1 MTRYWIIA
9 PYNSKIS
16 KIFELAWDY
25 DVKNGTIAIGWNE
38 LGNISKFS
46 KAQIRSKIVEV
57 YSEKGE
63 SWIKH
68 NITRLT
74 NAVWNFYNVIEV
86 GDIIIARM
94 GTKKLIGI
102 GEVVGDAYH
111 SLEEGALRTPN
122 TDDVYYNFIKVKWEA
137 RSIDYENSI
146 FSIFT
151 IYEIDTEKFNELTEK
166 RPEDNENKDEAL
178 INKKEQEFALEKY
191 LEDFIVNNFNKIFK
205 DSIKLWYDEEG
216 ILGQQYPLID
226 DKAQNIGKIDIL
238 ARNIEENSY
247 IVIEL
252 KKGRS
257 SDKVVG
263 QIMRYMGWVQEH
275 LCNEGDSVKGMII
288 CKEKDKKLEYALK
301 TINNIELKFFQI
313 DFKLIDG

>member
-9 PYNSKIS
+9 PYDSKIPE
-16 KIFELAWDY
+16 IFEAAWDY
-25 DVKNGTIAIGWNE
+25 DVKNNTIAIGWND
-38 LGNISKFS
+38 LGDISKYS
-46 KAQIRSKIVEV
+46 KEQIRSKIHEV

-74 NAVWNFYNVIEV
+74 NALSNFYNIISI
-86 GDIIIARM
+86 GDIIIARR

-102 GEVVGDAYH
+102 GKVIGDAYY
-111 SLEEGALRTPN
+111 SSEEGTLRKPN
-122 TDDVYYNFIKVKWEA
+122 MEDIYCNFIKVKWEPII
-137 RSIDYENSI
+137 IDYENI
-146 FSIFT
+146 RFSTFT
-151 IYEIDTEKFNELTEK
+151 IYEIDPEKFNELTKKYEE
-166 RPEDNENKDEAL
+166 REIKDDAF
-178 INKKEQEFALEKY
+178 IDQKEQKFALEKY
-191 LEDFIVNNFNKIFK
+191 LEDFIVNNFNSIFHN
-205 DSIKLWYDEEG
+205 SIQLWYDEECN
-216 ILGQQYPLID
+216 IGQQYPLID
-226 DKAQNIGKIDIL
+226 NEARNIGKIDIL

-263 QIMRYMGWVQEH
+263 QILRYMGWVKEH

-288 CKEKDKKLEYALK
+288 CKDKDKKLEYALK
-301 TINNIELKFFQI
+301 VINIIDLKFFQI

>member
-9 PYNSKIS
+9 PYDSKIL
-16 KIFELAWDY
+16 KIFEATWDY
-25 DVKNGTIAIGWNE
+25 DVKNNTIAIGWND
-38 LGNISKFS
+38 LGDISKYS
-46 KAQIRSKIVEV
+46 KEQIRSKIHEV

-74 NAVWNFYNVIEV
+74 NALWNFYNIISI
-86 GDIIIARM
+86 GDIIIARR

-102 GEVVGDAYH
+102 GKVIGKAYY
-111 SLEEGALRTPN
+111 SSEDGTLRKPN
-122 TDDVYYNFIKVKWEA
+122 MEDIYCNFIKVKWEP
-137 RSIDYENSI
+137 RIIDYENI
-146 FSIFT
+146 RFSTFT
-151 IYEIDTEKFNELTEK
+151 IYEIDPEKFNELTKKQEE
-166 RPEDNENKDEAL
+166 REIKDDAF
-178 INKKEQEFALEKY
+178 IDQKEQKFALEKY
-191 LEDFIVNNFNKIFK
+191 LEDFIVNNFNSIFHN
-205 DSIKLWYDEEG
+205 SIQLWKDEEG
-216 ILGQQYPLID
+216 NIAQQYPLID
-226 DKAQNIGKIDIL
+226 NEARNIGKIDIL

-263 QIMRYMGWVQEH
+263 QILRYMGWVKEH

-288 CKEKDKKLEYALK
+288 CKDKDKKLEYALK
-301 TINNIELKFFQI
+301 VINIIDLKFFQI

>member
-9 PYNSKIS
+9 PYDSKIPE
-16 KIFELAWDY
+16 IFEAAWDY
-25 DVKNGTIAIGWNE
+25 DVKNNTIAIGWND
-38 LGNISKFS
+38 LGDISKYS
-46 KAQIRSKIVEV
+46 KEQIRSKIHEV

-68 NITRLT
+68 NRTRLT
-74 NAVWNFYNVIEV
+74 NALWNLYNIISI
-86 GDIIIARM
+86 GDIIIARR

-102 GEVVGDAYH
+102 GKVIGDAYY
-111 SLEEGALRTPN
+111 SSEEGTLRKPN
-122 TDDVYYNFIKVKWEA
+122 MEDIYCNFIKVKWEP
-137 RSIDYENSI
+137 RIIDYENI
-146 FSIFT
+146 RFSTFT
-151 IYEIDTEKFNELTEK
+151 IYEIDPEKFNELTKKQEE
-166 RPEDNENKDEAL
+166 REIKDDAF
-178 INKKEQEFALEKY
+178 IDQKEQKFALEKY
-191 LEDFIVNNFNKIFK
+191 LEDFIVNNFNSIFHN
-205 DSIKLWYDEEG
+205 SIQLWYDEEG
-216 ILGQQYPLID
+216 NIGQQYPLID
-226 DKAQNIGKIDIL
+226 NEARNIGKIDIL

-263 QIMRYMGWVQEH
+263 QILRYMGWVKEH

-288 CKEKDKKLEYALK
+288 CKDKDKKLEYALK
-301 TINNIELKFFQI
+301 VINIIDLKFFQI